1 MTVISI
7 TQKFQIT
14 KENLVNFQIIRD
26 NATYTNHLPV
36 SCRSHPL

>member
-7 TQKFQIT
+7 TQKFQIA
-14 KENLVNFQIIRD
+14 KNFLINFQTILN

-36 SCRSHPL
+36 SCRSRL